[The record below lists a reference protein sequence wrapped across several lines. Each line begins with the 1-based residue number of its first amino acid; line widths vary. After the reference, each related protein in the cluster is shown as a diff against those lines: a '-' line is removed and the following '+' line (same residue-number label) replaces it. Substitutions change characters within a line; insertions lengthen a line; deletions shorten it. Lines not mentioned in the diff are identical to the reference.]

1 MDMCIR
7 NNCGEEAYEEGF
19 CAKHYNEIIKK
30 IIPEINQGDNGKS
43 KDESGKMSA
52 EEILKAQFLVLS
64 LLAHV
69 DRFTN
74 SLITTFNNFIEL
86 RKDETAYI
94 YRRMSIKLL
103 KSKNPKKA
111 IPILEK
117 VVALN
122 QDDSNAIFELGSAYL
137 SECIYD
143 KAIDCFKDAIKLDP
157 DKGEYYFKIG
167 FAYERK
173 ELFVNAI
180 ITYKKVIEINSVE
193 SEVYYRLGIVYDG
206 AGKYME
212 AVDSFEKA
220 IELNPNQG
228 NYYQSLG
235 LTYESLNQHNEAV
248 QCYKKAISLQQISL

>member
-1 MDMCIR
+1 MDICIR
-7 NNCGEEAYEEGF
+7 KNCDEEAYEKGF

-30 IIPEINQGDNGKS
+30 MIPESNQGDNGKS
-43 KDESGKMSA
+43 NENIIKMGTDEM
-52 EEILKAQFLVLS
+52 LKAQFLSLS

-69 DRFTN
+69 DKFTN
-74 SLITTFNNFIEL
+74 SIITSFNNFINL
-86 RKDETAYI
+86 SKDETADI
-94 YRRMSIKLL
+94 YRLMSSRIL
-103 KSKNPKKA
+103 KKKNPIKA

-122 QDDSNAIFELGSAYL
+122 QDDANAIFELGSAYL
-137 SECIYD
+137 SEGIYD
-143 KAIDCFKDAIKLDP
+143 KAIDYFKDAIKLDP
-157 DKGEYYFKIG
+157 NNYDYYFKIG

-206 AGKYME
+206 AGKYKD
-212 AVDSFEKA
+212 AVNSFEKA
-220 IELNPNQG
+220 IELNPNNG
-228 NYYQSLG
+228 NYHQSLG

-248 QCYKKAISLQQISL
+248 QCYKKAIALQQKPL